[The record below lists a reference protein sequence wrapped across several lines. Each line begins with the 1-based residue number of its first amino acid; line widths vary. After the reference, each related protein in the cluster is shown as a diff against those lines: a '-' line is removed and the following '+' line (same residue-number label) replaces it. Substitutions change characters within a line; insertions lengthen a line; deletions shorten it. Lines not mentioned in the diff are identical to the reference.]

1 MEISAQK
8 NKRRQMKKMK
18 LEKYVGI
25 WLICSAVFQF
35 ILALSELNTL
45 FYGVMSA
52 IYMILGIALLRSGK
66 DEIQE

>member
-1 MEISAQK
+1 
-8 NKRRQMKKMK
+8 MK

-52 IYMILGIALLRSGK
+52 INMILGIALLRSGK